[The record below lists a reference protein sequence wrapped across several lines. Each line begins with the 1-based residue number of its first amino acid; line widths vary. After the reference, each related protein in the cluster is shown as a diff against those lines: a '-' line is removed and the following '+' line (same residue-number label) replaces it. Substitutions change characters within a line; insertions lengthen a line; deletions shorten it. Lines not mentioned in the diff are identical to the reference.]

1 MSLHKIFLH
10 FHNEFQSMYQLLF
23 SFRLASSDGLFIVN
37 VVKSRSI
44 LGKSLCCN
52 TTKSIRDIRTIYVV
66 NLNLVTI
73 RNNMRNTHI
82 LTYTTSC
89 VSNARSNRKK
99 IFFQIISTSFI
110 FAMLVFSFEH
120 GNFWTH
126 ENSGNET

>member
-44 LGKSLCCN
+44 LGKSLWCN

-73 RNNMRNTHI
+73 RNNTRNTHI

-99 IFFQIISTSFI
+99 DLLPNYINVIHLCHACFFFRTWQFLD
-110 FAMLVFSFEH
+110 A
-120 GNFWTH
+120 
-126 ENSGNET
+126 